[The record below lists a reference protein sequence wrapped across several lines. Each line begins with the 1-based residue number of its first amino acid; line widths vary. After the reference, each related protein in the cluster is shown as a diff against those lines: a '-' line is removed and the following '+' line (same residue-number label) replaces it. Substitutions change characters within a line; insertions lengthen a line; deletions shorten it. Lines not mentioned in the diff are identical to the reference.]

1 MYKMYQ
7 TYSEPSSSAL
17 AEVDMVKCPN
27 GHYLVD
33 DGPPTLTYLSRYL
46 SEDGER
52 VFHMG
57 CCSYTSPHCTS
68 RDRRYEFRTVRLYCS
83 LCGVCYC
90 EPCMLK
96 HITEGAVFT
105 PFQWC
110 GSPKSTLQLNI
121 IKAQEVHLQFTLIQF
136 NAAQSRMQLK
146 FQPQMDD
153 SYQDLQVYISETV
166 YRH

>member
-52 VFHMG
+52 VFHIG

-110 GSPKSTLQLNI
+110 RSPKSTLQLNI
-121 IKAQEVHLQFTLIQF
+121 IKVQEVHLQFTLTQF
-136 NAAQSRMQLK
+136 NDAQSGMQLK